1 MNTRRDWISEGYVT
15 KFAPQKALKKL
26 FARGKLSFDEKVAL
40 VFIVWQTRMLADV
53 RELHLTQYIN

>member
-1 MNTRRDWISEGYVT
+1 VT
-15 KFAPQKALKKL
+15 KLAPHKALQVI
-26 FARGKLSFDEKVAL
+26 ARGKLSFDEKVAL